1 MQDNIKDTLKK
12 LDIPAPSAEAKERA
26 MMAAMQ
32 AFENEQERSAKGFTE
47 TIRPIHTTSLWQQLI
62 RNMNMKKAYV
72 FAGSFAALAVVLAI
86 TTTHYSTIMQPV
98 RIDAAPPAATVEP
111 QVNEPAEPVAVQKEE
126 ADKSKDDAAL
136 AAKPMSESTV
146 NYAAPGMMGGSADS
160 AATVASAPPVNMP
173 LERDALAKRRHA
185 PLMAQEMAAGNAAPG
200 ISADMIMPY
209 PQPVPPQYQG
219 GDKFEQKQVNLA
231 KAVANEPVSTFS
243 IDVDTASYSF
253 VRRMI
258 NQGTLPQ
265 PEMVRVEE
273 MVNYFPYNYELPQNK
288 AEPFKPTITV
298 MPSPWATH
306 KKLVHIGIK
315 GYDITHIKRPSANL
329 VFLIDVSGSMNAPD
343 KLPLVKSSLHML
355 VDQMDEMDTISIVTY
370 AGHAG
375 TALSPT
381 RGSDKQTIRSVI
393 DQLGAGGSTAG
404 AAGVE
409 QAYGLAQQHFNKD
422 AVNRVIL
429 ATDGD
434 FNVGIND
441 PALLKTYIEQKRESG
456 IQLSVLGF
464 GQGNYNDA
472 LMQSLAQS
480 GNGNAAYID
489 NINEARKVLVDE
501 MSSTLFTIAKDV
513 KIQVEWN
520 PAAVSEYRLIGYETR
535 LLNRE
540 DFNNDKVDAGDVG
553 AGHSVTAIYEIT
565 PKGTPGTADP
575 LRYGKPEQ
583 DVVATPLSEFS
594 GEYGFL
600 KMRYKLPDATESRL
614 ITAPISN
621 AQEVASIEK
630 TSDDV
635 RFAVAVAEFGQV
647 LRKDTAIAIAPL
659 MRAVQDLKKL
669 QESGEKPASGIISVN
684 STFDHII
691 ELADGAKGSD
701 ALRVEF
707 VNLVRTARSLQMQSN
722 PMYQIFQQRPEQD
735 ASTHG
740 QPIPAPGVMR

>member
-1 MQDNIKDTLKK
+1 MQDNVKDNLKK

-32 AFENEQERSAKGFTE
+32 AFENTQEKSAKGFTE
-47 TIRPIHTTSLWQQLI
+47 TIRPIHTTHAWQQWI
-62 RNMNMKKAYV
+62 RNLNMKKTYA

-86 TTTHYSTIMQPV
+86 TTTHYSTIMEPL
-98 RIDAAPPAATVEP
+98 RIDAKPPAATVEL
-111 QVNEPAEPVAVQKEE
+111 QIAEPVQALKEE
-126 ADKSKDDAAL
+126 DKKAKDDSAL
-136 AAKPMSESTV
+136 LTKAMPESTI
-146 NYAAPGMMGGSADS
+146 NYDAPGMMGGSMDG
-160 AATVASAPPVNMP
+160 AATVASTPPAPSPVAREM
-173 LERDALAKRRHA
+173 AAKRMHA
-185 PLMAQEMAAGNAAPG
+185 PMLAQEMVAGNAAAPG
-200 ISADMIMPY
+200 MPAQDVIMPY
-209 PQPVPPQYQG
+209 PQPVPQYYG
-219 GDKFEQKQVNLA
+219 GDKFESKQANLA

-253 VRRMI
+253 VRRML
-258 NQGTLPQ
+258 NQGQLPQ

-273 MVNYFPYNYELPQNK
+273 MINYFPYNYELPQDK

-298 MPSPWATH
+298 MPSPWNTG

-315 GYDITHIKRPSANL
+315 GFDITHIKRPAANL
-329 VFLIDVSGSMNAPD
+329 VFLIDVSGSMNSPD
-343 KLPLVKSSLHML
+343 KLPLLKSSLHML
-355 VDQMDEMDTISIVTY
+355 VDQMDEMDTVSIMTY

-375 TALSPT
+375 TALTPT
-381 RGSDKQTIRSVI
+381 KGSDKQTIRSVI
-393 DQLGAGGSTAG
+393 DMLGAGGSTAG

-409 QAYGLAQQHFNKD
+409 QAYNLAQQHFNKD
-422 AVNRVIL
+422 GVNRVIL

-441 PALLKTYIEQKRESG
+441 PALLKTYIEQKRTTG
-456 IQLSVLGF
+456 ISLSVLGF

-472 LMQSLAQS
+472 LMQSLAQH

-501 MSSTLFTIAKDV
+501 MSATLFTIAKDV

-520 PAAVSEYRLIGYETR
+520 PAAVSEYRLVGYETR

-540 DFNNDKVDAGDVG
+540 DFNNDAVDAGDVG
-553 AGHSVTAIYEIT
+553 AGHAVTAIYEIT
-565 PKGTPGTADP
+565 PKGAKGSVDP

-583 DVVATPLSEFS
+583 DVATPSSSEFS

-600 KMRYKLPDATESRL
+600 KMRYKLPEASESKL
-614 ITAPISN
+614 ITAPIS
-621 AQEVASIEK
+621 ASQEVASIAN

-647 LRKDTAIAIAPL
+647 LRKDMALAVAPL
-659 MRAVQDLKKL
+659 IRAVQDIKKL
-669 QESGEKPASGIISVN
+669 QESGVKPTPGIITMN
-684 STFDHII
+684 SAFDHVI

-701 ALRVEF
+701 ALRAEF
-707 VNLVRTARSLQMQSN
+707 VNLVRTAKSLQMQSN
-722 PMYQIFQQRPEQD
+722 PAYQLFQPRPEQD
-735 ASTHG
+735 APTHG